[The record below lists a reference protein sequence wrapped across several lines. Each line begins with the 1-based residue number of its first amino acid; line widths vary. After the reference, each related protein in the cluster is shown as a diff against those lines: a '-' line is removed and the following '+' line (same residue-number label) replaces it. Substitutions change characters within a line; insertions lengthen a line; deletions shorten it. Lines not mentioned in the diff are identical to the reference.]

1 MADSVVKKEQQ
12 QVATLDFSM
21 VEADSGLGNKEVD
34 QETLSIPFL
43 KTNLSKQILE
53 ANRGAVSGDMYNT
66 VTGEIYDR
74 DKGVLVLPCVF
85 QRRFIQW
92 SPLGDEQ
99 SAPIAIYSTKE
110 ECPATERSKEDNKEY
125 LTDGSGHYIEDTHQH
140 YCLIIKTDDK
150 GNPTGATDAVMIAM
164 KSTSLKASRKWN
176 SIISTRRKQKA
187 DGSMFIPP
195 RFLYTYKL
203 GTYMESGRKGDYF
216 VWDMK
221 LDEELSDLNL
231 YNEAKAFAMSVEQNN
246 VDVKY
251 EQEASASDEAPKA
264 TPKAEVKAKAEVV
277 KDELPF

>member
-1 MADSVVKKEQQ
+1 
-12 QVATLDFSM
+12 
-21 VEADSGLGNKEVD
+21 
-34 QETLSIPFL
+34 
-43 KTNLSKQILE
+43 
-53 ANRGAVSGDMYNT
+53 
-66 VTGEIYDR
+66 
-74 DKGVLVLPCVF
+74 
-85 QRRFIQW
+85 
-92 SPLGDEQ
+92 
-99 SAPIAIYSTKE
+99 
-110 ECPATERSKEDNKEY
+110 
-125 LTDGSGHYIEDTHQH
+125 
-140 YCLIIKTDDK
+140 
-150 GNPTGATDAVMIAM
+150 M

-251 EQEASASDEAPKA
+251 EQETTGNDTPPSDEARKA
-264 TPKAEVKAKAEVV
+264 DPTVKAKAEVV

>member
-1 MADSVVKKEQQ
+1 MAEVVKKEAT
-12 QVATLDFSM
+12 QVATLDHSM
-21 VEADSGLGNKEVD
+21 LEADSGLGNKEVNQD
-34 QETLSIPFL
+34 TLSIPFL

-53 ANRGAVSGDMYNT
+53 ANRGAVSGDMFNT

-74 DKGVLVLPCVF
+74 DKGIKVIPCVF

-99 SAPIAIYSTKE
+99 SAPIAIYATKE
-110 ECPATERSKEDNKEY
+110 ECPVTERSKEDNKEY

-140 YCLIIKTDDK
+140 YCLIVKTDDR

-195 RFLYTYKL
+195 RFLYTYSL

-221 LDEELSDLNL
+221 LADELSNVSL
-231 YNEAKAFAMSVEQNN
+231 YNEAKAFALSVEQNN

-251 EQEASASDEAPKA
+251 EQDTPSPTPEAPSA
-264 TPKAEVKAKAEVV
+264 PPKAKAEV
-277 KDELPF
+277 KGAQENMPF

>member
-1 MADSVVKKEQQ
+1 MAESVVKKEQQ

-21 VEADSGLGNKEVD
+21 VEADSGLGNREVD

-43 KTNLSKQILE
+43 KTNLSPAILD
-53 ANRGAVSGDMYNT
+53 ANRGALKGDMYNT

-74 DKGVLVLPCVF
+74 DKGILVLPCVF
-85 QRRFIQW
+85 QRRFIHW

-110 ECPATERSKEDNKEY
+110 ECPATERLKKDQGDNKDY
-125 LTDGSGHYIEDTHQH
+125 LTNGSGHYIEDTHQH
-140 YCLIIKTDDK
+140 YCLIIKTDQNGK
-150 GNPTGATDAVMIAM
+150 PTGATDAVMIAM

-195 RFLYTYKL
+195 RFLYTYSL

-221 LDEELSDLNL
+221 LKEELTNINL
-231 YNEAKAFAMSVEQNN
+231 YNEAKAFALSVEQNN

-251 EQEASASDEAPKA
+251 EQDEPQSEAPKPA
-264 TPKAEVKAKAEVV
+264 TPSKAEDKSGQ
-277 KDELPF
+277 DEMPF

>member
-1 MADSVVKKEQQ
+1 MAEVVKKEQH

-21 VEADSGLGNKEVD
+21 VEADSGLGNIEVD

-74 DKGVLVLPCVF
+74 DKGIKVVPCVF

-99 SAPIAIYSTKE
+99 SAPIAIYATKE
-110 ECPATERSKEDNKEY
+110 ECPTTERSKEDNKEY

-140 YCLIIKTDDK
+140 YCLIVKIDDK
-150 GNPTGATDAVMIAM
+150 GNSTGATDAVMIAM

-195 RFLYTYKL
+195 RFLYMYNL

-221 LDEELSDLNL
+221 LDNELSDVNL
-231 YNEAKAFAMSVEQNN
+231 YNEAKAFALSVEQNN
-246 VDVKY
+246 VNVKY
-251 EQEASASDEAPKA
+251 EQETSSAPKA
-264 TPKAEVKAKAEVV
+264 EPHSAQTKAKVE
-277 KDELPF
+277 KGEQEKMPF

>member
-34 QETLSIPFL
+34 QDTLSIPFL

-140 YCLIIKTDDK
+140 FVLVIDK
-150 GNPTGATDAVMIAM
+150 DGTAQPALIAM
-164 KSTSLKASRKWN
+164 KSTQLKKSRKWN
-176 SIISTRRKQKA
+176 SMVQGRMATGK
-187 DGSMFIPP
+187 DGRPFQMP
-195 RFLYTYKL
+195 RFSHVYSLKSVKEENSKGAWHGWDIALDKQVDDVSVYGQAKQFAQSIQA
-203 GTYMESGRKGDYF
+203 GDVNVKHSQDDENSG
-216 VWDMK
+216 
-221 LDEELSDLNL
+221 
-231 YNEAKAFAMSVEQNN
+231 
-246 VDVKY
+246 
-251 EQEASASDEAPKA
+251 
-264 TPKAEVKAKAEVV
+264 EV
-277 KDELPF
+277 PF

>member
-1 MADSVVKKEQQ
+1 MAEVVKKEQH

-74 DKGVLVLPCVF
+74 DKGIKVVPCVF

-99 SAPIAIYSTKE
+99 SAPIAIYATKE
-110 ECPATERSKEDNKEY
+110 ECPTTERSKEDNKEY

-140 YCLIIKTDDK
+140 YCLIVKIDDK
-150 GNPTGATDAVMIAM
+150 GNSTGATDAVMIAM

-195 RFLYTYKL
+195 RFLYMYNL

-221 LDEELSDLNL
+221 LDNELSDVNL
-231 YNEAKAFAMSVEQNN
+231 YNEAKAFALSVEQNN
-246 VDVKY
+246 VNVKY
-251 EQEASASDEAPKA
+251 EQETSSAPKA
-264 TPKAEVKAKAEVV
+264 EAPSAPPKAKVETGEQEKM
-277 KDELPF
+277 PF

>member
-74 DKGVLVLPCVF
+74 DKGVLVLPCVL

-140 YCLIIKTDDK
+140 YCLIIKTDQNGK
-150 GNPTGATDAVMIAM
+150 PTGATDAVMIAM

-195 RFLYTYKL
+195 RFLYTYSL
-203 GTYMESGRKGDYF
+203 GTYME
-216 VWDMK
+216 
-221 LDEELSDLNL
+221 EELTNINL
-231 YNEAKAFAMSVEQNN
+231 YNEAKAFALSVEQNN

-251 EQEASASDEAPKA
+251 EQDETQAEAPKPA
-264 TPKAEVKAKAEVV
+264 TPPKAEVKGGQENM
-277 KDELPF
+277 PF

>member
-1 MADSVVKKEQQ
+1 MAESVVKKEQQ
-12 QVATLDFSM
+12 HVATLDFSM

-53 ANRGAVSGDMYNT
+53 ANRGSVSGDMYNT

-74 DKGVLVLPCVF
+74 EKGVLVLPCVF

-150 GNPTGATDAVMIAM
+150 GKLTGATDAVMIAM

-195 RFLYTYKL
+195 RFLYTYSL

-221 LDEELSDLNL
+221 LDNELSNINL
-231 YNEAKAFAMSVEQNN
+231 YNEAKAFALSVEQNN
-246 VDVKY
+246 VDIK
-251 EQEASASDEAPKA
+251 
-264 TPKAEVKAKAEVV
+264 
-277 KDELPF
+277 

>member
-1 MADSVVKKEQQ
+1 MAEVVKKEAT
-12 QVATLDFSM
+12 QVAMLDQSM
-21 VEADSGLGNKEVD
+21 LEADSGLGNKEVNQD
-34 QETLSIPFL
+34 TLSIPFL

-74 DKGVLVLPCVF
+74 DKGIKVVPCVF

-99 SAPIAIYSTKE
+99 SAPIAIYATKE
-110 ECPATERSKEDNKEY
+110 ECPETQRSKEDNKEY

-150 GNPTGATDAVMIAM
+150 GALTGATDAVMIAM

-195 RFLYTYKL
+195 RFLFTYNL

-221 LDEELSDLNL
+221 LSDEVSNIAL
-231 YNEAKAFAMSVEQNN
+231 YNEAKAFALSVEQNN
-246 VDVKY
+246 VNVKY
-251 EQEASASDEAPKA
+251 EQDGPSASKTEEPTAPPKA
-264 TPKAEVKAKAEVV
+264 KSDTDDQEKM
-277 KDELPF
+277 PF

>member
-1 MADSVVKKEQQ
+1 MAEVVKKEQH

-74 DKGVLVLPCVF
+74 DKGIKVVPCVF

-99 SAPIAIYSTKE
+99 SAPIAIYATKE
-110 ECPATERSKEDNKEY
+110 ECPTTERSKEDNKEY

-140 YCLIIKTDDK
+140 YCLIVKIDDK
-150 GNPTGATDAVMIAM
+150 GNSTGATDAVMIAM

-195 RFLYTYKL
+195 RFLYMYNL

-221 LDEELSDLNL
+221 LDNELSDVNL
-231 YNEAKAFAMSVEQNN
+231 YNEAKAFALSVEQNN
-246 VDVKY
+246 VNVKY
-251 EQEASASDEAPKA
+251 QQETSSAPKA
-264 TPKAEVKAKAEVV
+264 EAPSAPPKAKVETGEQEKM
-277 KDELPF
+277 PF

>member
-1 MADSVVKKEQQ
+1 MAEVVKKEAT
-12 QVATLDFSM
+12 QVATLDHSM
-21 VEADSGLGNKEVD
+21 LEADSGLGNKEVNQD
-34 QETLSIPFL
+34 TLSIPFL

-74 DKGVLVLPCVF
+74 DKGIKVIPCVF

-99 SAPIAIYSTKE
+99 SAPIAIYATKE
-110 ECPATERSKEDNKEY
+110 ECPVTERSKEDNKEY

-140 YCLIIKTDDK
+140 YCLIVKTDDR

-195 RFLYTYKL
+195 RFLYTYSL

-221 LDEELSDLNL
+221 LADELSNVSL
-231 YNEAKAFAMSVEQNN
+231 YNEAKAFALSVEQNN

-251 EQEASASDEAPKA
+251 EQDTPSPTPEAPSA
-264 TPKAEVKAKAEVV
+264 PPKAKAEV
-277 KDELPF
+277 KGAQENMPF